1 MVAVMAGALLGEVSH
16 RRPGQR
22 ILPNSAQMALQA
34 GAAGFVVTGANR
46 LAPDFA
52 LLSLTGIGTVI
63 AAGLAMHVVNTL
75 AIAGIILGDEDVPFA
90 SVWLPMLHGFDIGQR
105 LSHIGQWAIGVIAV
119 VLVEAH
125 PLGFVLLLVPML
137 AVYTSQVR
145 YNQLLRQVQ
154 KTLQGAEVSLNAA
167 QRIAR
172 LGSWEW
178 EVAHDTWHWS
188 DELYRIFGFTPRD
201 FSATRARYL
210 AAVHAD
216 DRARVS
222 SALERVRQTGI
233 AETLDYRITQ
243 QDGAERVVHVRVE
256 ALPSST
262 GEIQAVAG
270 TVLDVTER
278 KQLETRLS
286 HQAYHDPLTGLS
298 NRAHFLERLD
308 SNQRQDR
315 IAVLFIDLD
324 NFKEINDR
332 LGHDAGDRV
341 LCIIAER
348 LRLCLRDGDLAARL
362 GGDEFTVLLHGLTAP
377 YSADTVARRILQVLS
392 EPIAIDDE
400 TIVITPSIGVAI
412 STPDR
417 DDSSEGLLR
426 AADNAMYRAKRDG
439 KARYAVFNRD
449 GGEDDETLRL
459 VQAC

>member
-1 MVAVMAGALLGEVSH
+1 
-16 RRPGQR
+16 
-22 ILPNSAQMALQA
+22 MALQA
-34 GAAGFVVTGANR
+34 VAAGFVVTAANWWD
-46 LAPDFA
+46 PDA
-52 LLSLTGIGTVI
+52 ARLSLTGISTVV
-63 AAGLAMHVVNTL
+63 AAGVAMHVVNTF
-75 AIAGIILGDEDVPFA
+75 AIAGLIVADEDVPFVQ
-90 SVWLPMLHGFDIGQR
+90 VWLPMLHGFEIGQR
-105 LSHIGQWAIGVIAV
+105 LSHIGQWVIAIIAV
-119 VLVEAH
+119 VLVDAH
-125 PLGFVLLLVPML
+125 PLGFVLLLAPMAAL
-137 AVYTSQVR
+137 YTTQVR
-145 YNQLLRQVQ
+145 YNQLLRQMQ

-178 EVAHDTWHWS
+178 EVAHGTWHWS
-188 DELYRIFGFTPRD
+188 DELYRIFGFAPRA

-216 DRARVS
+216 DQTSVS
-222 SALERVRQTGI
+222 SALERVRETGV

-262 GEIQAVAG
+262 GEIQTVAG

-278 KQLETRLS
+278 TQLETRLS

-308 SNQRQDR
+308 TNLRQDR

-324 NFKEINDR
+324 NFKEVNDR
-332 LGHDAGDRV
+332 LGHNAGDRV

-362 GGDEFTVLLHGLTAP
+362 GGDEFTVLLHGLMAP
-377 YSADTVARRILQVLS
+377 DSADAVARRILHVLS

-400 TIVITPSIGVAI
+400 SVLITPSIGVAI
-412 STPDR
+412 SDPDR
-417 DDSSEGLLR
+417 DDAPEVLLR
-426 AADNAMYRAKRDG
+426 SADIAMYRAKRDG
-439 KARYAVFNRD
+439 KARYAVFGRD
-449 GGEDDETLRL
+449 VAGDDDLLRL
-459 VQAC
+459 VKAS